1 MLIAPTGFI
10 CFYCDGT
17 VTLPEA
23 EMVPETGKLACQ
35 ECIKDLGLKT
45 IPVID

>member
-1 MLIAPTGFI
+1 MLLAPAGFH
-10 CFYCDGT
+10 CFFCDDR

-23 EMVPETGKLACQ
+23 EMVPETGKLACGP
-35 ECIKDLGLKT
+35 CIKDLGLKT